1 MASSPANRA
10 YVNNGVPPSQA
21 KQAKVYQI
29 DFTAVASGK
38 RIASSKRRVRWR
50 FGFANPQALANGE
63 TGTACRG
70 EEHDVTLVWSITSG
84 KRLVLADGQEVHYSS
99 SRNSI
104 FDFSWTMR
112 GNHVLKIV
120 AHAAPPLS
128 VQPGF
133 RQYDFF
139 VDGQSFFTFPKVF
152 RLGLAPGAAASVASP
167 PISPTHLA
175 ERGERRSSSNSGTS
189 TNIANLESP
198 NNPDEEEAYLQE
210 AIRQS
215 LQDDDDKKPAAKT
228 TATSND
234 LLDFGSTPS
243 LPAPLPALV
252 AATSVAAYGSSYG
265 GAGGG
270 GGGGPDPFAYSST
283 PSFPTHIPSTTTA
296 PPNPYAGP
304 ATTAAADPWASM
316 SMTSLPPA
324 PVPTQGIDV
333 SAAAATANGY
343 HSSMSNLPP
352 GGPMASSSIGYG
364 TANTLALAHPP
375 SQTASPWALP
385 TGPTAP
391 PQAYSAPTPVAPAP
405 AASPWVPPPSISTSA
420 QPSPYY
426 NGTGVPLAVT
436 PQAQPTP
443 STIGFLSPPSDFGG
457 FADTPAPGHPN
468 SAPPATSAD
477 PALFTM
483 SALSNGGYPSSDQ
496 ANPNAAEAGGSA
508 ADQAYAKLVNMD
520 TFSLVSKTDAPRSNP
535 FEFSSSM
542 SNTIGGNRSLA
553 DIQSKKASS
562 GPAKPVMNS
571 PVPAPGAMVVSAS
584 QNGSYASSYGM
595 QVPQAMMPPQ
605 SSQAYG
611 MGVGQQPQ
619 MSYGMQPPP
628 PVSQTSYGMPPYQQP
643 PAQAQPPYGGGYY
656 GAAPQQQQPGAG
668 YY

>member
-1 MASSPANRA
+1 MPCW
-10 YVNNGVPPSQA
+10 VVF
-21 KQAKVYQI
+21 V
-29 DFTAVASGK
+29 
-38 RIASSKRRVRWR
+38 
-50 FGFANPQALANGE
+50 
-63 TGTACRG
+63 
-70 EEHDVTLVWSITSG
+70 
-84 KRLVLADGQEVHYSS
+84 
-99 SRNSI
+99 
-104 FDFSWTMR
+104 
-112 GNHVLKIV
+112 
-120 AHAAPPLS
+120 PLS
-128 VQPGF
+128 PSHSLSLSIV
-133 RQYDFF
+133 
-139 VDGQSFFTFPKVF
+139 VF
-152 RLGLAPGAAASVASP
+152 LTR
-167 PISPTHLA
+167 HQ
-175 ERGERRSSSNSGTS
+175 
-189 TNIANLESP
+189 
-198 NNPDEEEAYLQE
+198 EEAYLQE

-553 DIQSKKASS
+553 DIQSKKASVRLFYTPLS
-562 GPAKPVMNS
+562 TAYLSATPALSRTAICVLLS
-571 PVPAPGAMVVSAS
+571 LLLFACAVT
-584 QNGSYASSYGM
+584 
-595 QVPQAMMPPQ
+595 
-605 SSQAYG
+605 
-611 MGVGQQPQ
+611 VGTC
-619 MSYGMQPPP
+619 
-628 PVSQTSYGMPPYQQP
+628 QTSYEQSRASAGCH
-643 PAQAQPPYGGGYY
+643 GGVGVAKRIVRVLVRHA
-656 GAAPQQQQPGAG
+656 GSPSHDATAILAGLWHGRGTTASDVVWNAAAAPR
-668 YY
+668 